1 MHILF
6 ATPSYRGITYAPFLD
21 SLEQTIALCTE
32 RGHTTEFYMVTG
44 CCYVQTARNQIVKH
58 FLDSGA
64 DVLFFLDDD
73 ISWPATAAL
82 KVIETPGEVVAG
94 IYPLKTE
101 PLRFPVVI
109 HTTPN
114 DCPVQRADGCVA
126 AAAVPTGF
134 LCIHRSAL
142 ERMVAAY
149 PGQRYVCDENGEMY
163 DLFPQGVSG
172 GRWVGEDYA
181 FCRLWRE
188 IGGEMWVVCNISFT
202 HGSQSGNFHD
212 YLMGGG
218 DGMDSVPVQQTCFWL
233 QDKRCPRCGSSL
245 ISDGKHIWCSFVGN
259 REQKG
264 CSYGIDGT
272 KVPLNAEG

>member
-1 MHILF
+1 VKILF

-21 SLEQTIALCTE
+21 SLEATIALCAE
-32 RGHTTEFYMVTG
+32 RGHQAEFYMLTG

-58 FLDSGA
+58 FLDSDA

-94 IYPLKTE
+94 IYPMKTE

-109 HTTPN
+109 HTTPD

-142 ERMVAAY
+142 ERMIASY
-149 PGQRYVCDENGEMY
+149 PGQRYEEYDENGVLTGTLY

-188 IGGEMWVVCNISFT
+188 IGGEMCVVCNISFT
-202 HGSQSGNFHD
+202 HAGRHGNFHT
-212 YLMGGG
+212 YL
-218 DGMDSVPVQQTCFWL
+218 T
-233 QDKRCPRCGSSL
+233 
-245 ISDGKHIWCSFVGN
+245 
-259 REQKG
+259 
-264 CSYGIDGT
+264 
-272 KVPLNAEG
+272 EG

>member
-1 MHILF
+1 MRILF
-6 ATPSYRGITYAPFLD
+6 ATPSYRGITYSPFLD
-21 SLEQTIALCTE
+21 SLEQTIALCAE
-32 RGHTTEFYMVTG
+32 HGHHAEFHLLTG

-58 FLDSGA
+58 FLDSDA

-94 IYPLKTE
+94 IYPLKSE

-109 HTTPN
+109 HTTP
-114 DCPVQRADGCVA
+114 DDRPEQRADGCVA

-149 PGQRYVCDENGEMY
+149 PGQRYDEYDENGEHTTTLY
-163 DLFPQGVSG
+163 DLFPQGVHG

-181 FCRLWRE
+181 FCRLWAA
-188 IGGEMWVVCNISFT
+188 IGGEMWVQCNISFT
-202 HGSQSGNFHD
+202 HGPQSGNLLA
-212 YLMGGG
+212 YLQGG
-218 DGMDSVPVQQTCFWL
+218 
-233 QDKRCPRCGSSL
+233 
-245 ISDGKHIWCSFVGN
+245 
-259 REQKG
+259 
-264 CSYGIDGT
+264 
-272 KVPLNAEG
+272 A